1 VSKREYKRKFVR
13 LHARTYLLIGA
24 LQRPFGDAFGI
35 AAGVSRLKS
44 WWHVELLK
52 GNVTECKLSDASEY
66 NDRNCN
72 GEVANGSSDHII
84 AEEWRISE

>member
-1 VSKREYKRKFVR
+1 
-13 LHARTYLLIGA
+13 LIGA
-24 LQRPFGDAFGI
+24 LQRPLGGAFGS

-52 GNVTECKLSDASEY
+52 RNLTECKLGDASEY

-72 GEVANGSSDHII
+72 GEIANGSSNDVV
-84 AEEWRISE
+84 AEERRVSE